1 MNSGTVQYTHTHD
14 LTTVPI
20 YIYFDMCIIAHV
32 CMNMCV
38 CQCRRCKRHEFDPQV
53 EKIPWRR
60 KWQPTPA
67 FLPEK
72 SHGQRSLAGYSP
84 CGHKES
90 DTTEQLTIH
99 LLIYTGQ
106 GASGH
111 SCDSLPGPLF
121 ILEEGLYPQKGEQM
135 WQCREVTKH
144 KNTPPRPYRILTC
157 HVIKK
162 YLHLRS
168 LTVFNT
174 FDRQVVCQAL

>member
-1 MNSGTVQYTHTHD
+1 MARTVHNPPTVQESWVRF
-14 LTTVPI
+14 LG
-20 YIYFDMCIIAHV
+20 
-32 CMNMCV
+32 
-38 CQCRRCKRHEFDPQV
+38 QEDPL
-53 EKIPWRR
+53 EKGMAT
-60 KWQPTPA
+60 TPA

-90 DTTEQLTIH
+90 DTTEQLKIH

-135 WQCREVTKH
+135 
-144 KNTPPRPYRILTC
+144 
-157 HVIKK
+157 
-162 YLHLRS
+162 
-168 LTVFNT
+168 
-174 FDRQVVCQAL
+174 